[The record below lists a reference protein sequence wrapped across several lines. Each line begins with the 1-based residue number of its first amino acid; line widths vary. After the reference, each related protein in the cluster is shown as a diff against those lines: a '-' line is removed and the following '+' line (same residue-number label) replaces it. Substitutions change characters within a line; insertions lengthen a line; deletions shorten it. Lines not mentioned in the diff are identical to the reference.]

1 LLGGGGG
8 TAAFP
13 RGIWGAAGD
22 SEVACSH

>member
-1 LLGGGGG
+1 MEGG